1 MVQQFKA
8 RFANGVLTPLLPLDF
23 EEGEII
29 LLHIGPPPPPGELP
43 KPVIADPDP
52 KALKRFLE
60 EEDIEHYL
68 RVLNQDKTQ

>member
-1 MVQQFKA
+1 MAQQFKA

-29 LLHIGPPPPPGELP
+29 LLHIGPPPPGELP

-52 KALKRFLE
+52 KALKMFLE

>member
-8 RFANGVLTPLLPLDF
+8 KFANGVLTPLLPVDF

-29 LLHIGPPPPPGELP
+29 LLHIGPPPPPGGRP